1 MSVHVRQYR
10 PAFFEG
16 FDTWEGDVDTVEELL
31 AIEFIKRWSENEAS
45 PAFTRFSL
53 SHPHEGGS
61 QYNLMAEI
69 DNNREWWVIA
79 ILTGPANH
87 RIFRELPEWHSP
99 GEKKTP

>member
-16 FDTWEGDVDTVEELL
+16 FDTWEGEVDTVEELL
-31 AIEFIKRWSENEAS
+31 ALPFIKRWSENKAG

-53 SHPHEGGS
+53 SHYAPEVG
-61 QYNLMAEI
+61 QYNLMAEL

-79 ILTGPANH
+79 ILKAQADHP
-87 RIFRELPEWHSP
+87 IVREMPQWHSP
-99 GEKKTP
+99 GEKTP